1 MEQRVV
7 TSLPYL
13 EAFTP
18 NAEVQETHVVVTGR
32 GTSTSTDAGRCEVQ
46 R

>member
-1 MEQRVV
+1 MEQRVM
-7 TSLPYL
+7 TSLPFL
-13 EAFTP
+13 EDQP

-32 GTSTSTDAGRCEVQ
+32 RTSTSTDAGRCEVQ